1 MPSGKNMFVGEVRPA
16 DGVGESRAVSFIL
29 TASPDVE
36 NSRMR
41 IAVLLLSLLFP
52 AAALA
57 QAAPPAAAQTPDLV
71 VFSNGEQ
78 LTGEL
83 EKADGSGITFKSAM
97 AGEITVPW
105 KNIKSLKSSR
115 SFAILTAKEKLTRRD
130 ALALVPQG
138 QISAEA
144 QRITVTNTAGTEKTI
159 PVADAKLLVDSG
171 DFTKAVNHPPSLL
184 RGWSGAATGG
194 VTLIRATQDNT
205 TFNGAINLSR
215 STPGVDWLPARD
227 RTLVSYTQSY
237 GTVSQ
242 AGTATVETNIFHAYA
257 ERDEYFSPRLFAFGS
272 TTFDHNFSSNLGLE
286 QAFGGGV
293 GITLIKNGK
302 QQLDFKGDA
311 HYEKEQFFNNFNSL
325 TATAQNQNIF
335 GSTFSDTYVRHVTKK
350 GVIFNQFGSVSPAW
364 SQSNSSA
371 SQPNAFSAHVNAAF
385 VFPVYKG
392 FAFNVG
398 GVDDY
403 INNAPL
409 GSKKNSTQYTTG
421 ITYTIRPR

>member
-1 MPSGKNMFVGEVRPA
+1 M
-16 DGVGESRAVSFIL
+16 
-29 TASPDVE
+29 
-36 NSRMR
+36 RMATL
-41 IAVLLLSLLFP
+41 ILSLLF
-52 AAALA
+52 AAATLA
-57 QAAPPAAAQTPDLV
+57 PAQPATVPTAKTPDLV
-71 VFSNGEQ
+71 VFTNGEQ

-83 EKADGSGITFKSAM
+83 EKADGSGITFKSEM

-105 KNIKSLKSSR
+105 KNIKSLKSSK
-115 SFAILTAKEKLTRRD
+115 SFAILSAKEKLTRKD
-130 ALALVPQG
+130 ALAVVPQG
-138 QISAEA
+138 QIAAED
-144 QRITVTNTAGTEKTI
+144 QKITVTNPAGTEKTI

-171 DFTKAVNHPPSLL
+171 DFTRVVNHPPSLL
-184 RGWSGAATGG
+184 RGWGGAATGG

-227 RTLVSYTQSY
+227 RTMLAYTQSY

-242 AGTATVETNIFHAYA
+242 TGTATVETNIFHAYA

-293 GITLIKNGK
+293 GITLLKSPT
-302 QQLDFKGDA
+302 QQLDFKGDV
-311 HYEKEQFFNNFNSL
+311 HYEKEQFFDNSNS
-325 TATAQNQNIF
+325 TMATLQNQNIF

-350 GVIFNQFGSVSPAW
+350 GLVFNQFGSVSPAW

-371 SQPNAFSAHVNAAF
+371 TQPNAFSAHVNAAF

-421 ITYTIRPR
+421 ITYTIKPR